1 MKDRKCIAELGDFFA
16 TWTLRNEP
24 DENFINFFQLPMA
37 GFQSSTCRDNS
48 NPFLQSNGTRSCL
61 VRIWQGI

>member
-24 DENFINFFQLPMA
+24 DKLFIKIFTVTDGWF
-37 GFQSSTCRDNS
+37 S
-48 NPFLQSNGTRSCL
+48 
-61 VRIWQGI
+61 V